1 MKTKS
6 LFITV
11 LLFTGSLVL
20 ILMSMAVPNQEK
32 PWVVPKKYQNME
44 NPYLNVNDDENI
56 GRILYTKHCKSCH
69 GKKGR
74 GDGTK
79 ASSVDTPVPD
89 FAEDSFKKE
98 TDGSLY
104 YKSVLGRDDMPS
116 FEKKITEEEDRWLLI
131 NYMKTLVK

>member
-6 LFITV
+6 FFISSF
-11 LLFTGSLVL
+11 LFTGSLIFL
-20 ILMSMAVPNQEK
+20 LMSTTCPAQEK
-32 PWVVPKKYQNME
+32 PWIVPKKFEKME
-44 NPYLNVNDDENI
+44 NPYLNAKDDDNL

-69 GKKGR
+69 GKTGR

-89 FAEDSFKKE
+89 FAKSGFKKE

-104 YKSVLGRDDMPS
+104 YKSIFGRDDMPS
-116 FEKKITEEEDRWLLI
+116 FEKKITGEEDRWLLI
-131 NYMKTLVK
+131 NYMKTLVE